1 MITIDDHLLV
11 TDEINAIVTDYAQ
24 KTVLKKLLMKFAF
37 KSGHQAEVVTDLI
50 QSINYYGIDTA
61 PREIEIELELSA
73 YIWSFFT
80 ALKKE
85 ERTALYFWVLN
96 KNYLCYLEEYE
107 YNDNTFDETEF
118 DQRFG
123 RELAFKIYEPN
134 DSGLTKDTIRAL
146 ENFLI
151 NFATELDLSLVDE
164 YTSEQIFE
172 EMDNYCS

>member
-1 MITIDDHLLV
+1 MITIDDQLLV

-24 KTVLKKLLMKFAF
+24 QTVLKKLLMKFAF

-50 QSINYYGIDTA
+50 QSINYYGMDTN
-61 PREIEIELELSA
+61 PPEIELELSSYA
-73 YIWSFFT
+73 LSFFT

-96 KNYLCYLEEYE
+96 KKYLSYLEEFE
-107 YNDNTFDETEF
+107 YNVNTFDESEF

-151 NFATELDLSLVDE
+151 SFATELDLSLVDE
-164 YTSEQIFE
+164 YTSEQILE
-172 EMDNYCS
+172 EINNYCL

>member
-1 MITIDDHLLV
+1 MITSDDQLLV

-24 KTVLKKLLMKFAF
+24 QTVLKKLLMKFAF

-61 PREIEIELELSA
+61 PPEIELELSA

-96 KNYLCYLEEYE
+96 KNYLSYLEEYE

-118 DQRFG
+118 DRKFG
-123 RELAFKIYEPN
+123 RELAFKMYEPN
-134 DSGLTKDTIRAL
+134 DSGLIEDTL
-146 ENFLI
+146 NELNNFLI

>member
-1 MITIDDHLLV
+1 MITIDDQLLV

-24 KTVLKKLLMKFAF
+24 QTVLKKLLMKFAF
-37 KSGHQAEVVTDLI
+37 KPGHQAQVVTDLI

-61 PREIEIELELSA
+61 PPEIELELSA
-73 YIWSFFT
+73 YVSSFCA

-96 KNYLCYLEEYE
+96 KNYLSYLEEFE
-107 YNDNTFDETEF
+107 YNVNTFDETEF

-164 YTSEQIFE
+164 YTSEQILE
-172 EMDNYCS
+172 EIDNYLL